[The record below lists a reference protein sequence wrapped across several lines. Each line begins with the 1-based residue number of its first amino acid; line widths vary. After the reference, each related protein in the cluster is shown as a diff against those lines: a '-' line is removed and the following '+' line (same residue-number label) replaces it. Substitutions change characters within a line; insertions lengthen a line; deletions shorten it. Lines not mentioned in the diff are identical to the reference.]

1 MTVAEPIIVVLGPWC
16 GGTSAVAK
24 VLHHLGVLMGTRFD
38 VGVREL
44 DDTWEDTDLSL
55 LCRRAFSEPGGQ
67 LLMDALTLRVK
78 LRDWAVNHRR
88 AARIAERR
96 PGVKHPALCTA
107 VDHIREAWGPLVPV
121 VVDRPPANIVASLNR
136 LGWWTDEKERA
147 ESTARLIAARD
158 LALAGVAT
166 VRVDFEELRSAP
178 GTVIRRL
185 AGELGLEITDA
196 QFDAAVSSVV
206 PAAEVPRDVDPH
218 QRLIERFLAEA
229 ESNPDDP
236 LPVDMLAQLYF
247 NVHDFASARRYSERL
262 IEIGADDENKF
273 LAMLRIAQSMDKLD
287 TPWLDVQDV
296 YMRAWEFRPTRA
308 EPFYAIARHYNV
320 ARRHRLGY
328 LFAERAAQI
337 PLPVDDMVIHDP
349 AIYAWRAI
357 DEQAVC
363 ASGIGKHPEA
373 FTLCRSLLGRPDI
386 PDDDRNRIAVNR
398 DVSVPAM
405 LEATSLYPETLVHNI
420 INGPRDI
427 DVTVSMIAG
436 PDWPATAATLN
447 SFLHSCIDATK
458 VGRFLV
464 FDHGET
470 QGDRAIL
477 RERYAFLEFV
487 ECAEGAELRESIR
500 GRYWLDLDQGWR
512 FFAPDNYIT
521 RLTAILDAEPE
532 AFQVGIN
539 LNDAISL
546 SGVSAPETAV
556 RRTPDGGRYV
566 LTGVMADG
574 PAMYDT
580 GRLDEAGGLD
590 VAATLDEVLCINCVD
605 R

>member
-24 VLHHLGVLMGTRFD
+24 VLDHLGVLMGTRFD

-67 LLMDALTLRVK
+67 LLMDVPTLRVK
-78 LRDWAVNHRR
+78 LRDWAVNHRH

-96 PGVKHPALCTA
+96 PGVKHPALCNA
-107 VDHIREAWGPLVPV
+107 VDHIREAWGPFVPV
-121 VVDRPPANIVASLNR
+121 VVDRPVANVVASLNR

-178 GTVIRRL
+178 ATVIRRL
-185 AGELGLEITDA
+185 AGELGLEMTDA

-206 PAAEVPRDVDPH
+206 PAADVPRDVDPH

-229 ESNPDDP
+229 ESNPDDS
-236 LPVDMLAQLYF
+236 LPVHMLAQLYF
-247 NVHDFASARRYSERL
+247 NTQDFANARRYSERL
-262 IEIGADDENKF
+262 IEIGADEENVF
-273 LAMLRIAQSMDKLD
+273 LAMIRIAQSMDKLD
-287 TPWLDVQDV
+287 TPWLDVQEA

-308 EPFYAIARHYNV
+308 EPFYGIARHYS
-320 ARRHRLGY
+320 AAKRYRLGY

-337 PLPVDDMVIHDP
+337 PLPADDMVVHDP
-349 AIYAWRAI
+349 AIYAWRAT

-363 ASGIGKHPEA
+363 ASGIGMHSEA
-373 FTLCRSLLGRPDI
+373 FNLCRRLLGRPDI
-386 PDDDRNRIAVNR
+386 PDAARIRIAANR

-405 LEATSLYPETLVHNI
+405 LEATSLYPETVVRSLI
-420 INGPRDI
+420 DGPRVA
-427 DVTVSMIAG
+427 DVTVSLIAG
-436 PDWPATAATLN
+436 PNWPTTAATLN
-447 SFLHSCIDATK
+447 SFLHCCADVAK
-458 VGRFLV
+458 VGRVLV
-464 FDHGET
+464 FDHGQT
-470 QGDRAIL
+470 PGDRTIL
-477 RERYAFLEFV
+477 RERYSFLEFV
-487 ECAEGAELRESIR
+487 ECAEGAELRDHIH

-512 FFAPDNYIT
+512 FFAPENYIT

-532 AFQVGIN
+532 VFQVGIN
-539 LNDAISL
+539 LNDASSL
-546 SGVSAPETAV
+546 GGVSAPETSV
-556 RRTPDGGRYV
+556 RRTPDGSRYV
-566 LTGVMADG
+566 LTGAMADG

-580 GRLDEAGGLD
+580 ERLDQAASLD
-590 VAATLDEVLCINCVD
+590 VAATLDEVLCVNRAD
-605 R
+605 

>member
-44 DDTWEDTDLSL
+44 DDTWEDSDLSM

-67 LLMDALTLRVK
+67 LLMDVHTLRLK
-78 LRDWAVNHRR
+78 LQDWAVNHRR
-88 AARIAERR
+88 AASIAERR
-96 PGVKHPALCTA
+96 PGVKHPALCIA
-107 VDHIREAWGPLVPV
+107 VDHIREAWGPFVPV
-121 VVDRPPANIVASLNR
+121 VVDRPAANVVASLNR
-136 LGWWTDEKERA
+136 LGWWADEKERA
-147 ESTARLIAARD
+147 ESTAHLVAARD

-178 GTVIRRL
+178 AAVIRRL

-206 PAAEVPRDVDPH
+206 PAADVPRDADPH

-236 LPVDMLAQLYF
+236 LPVHMLAQLYF
-247 NVHDFASARRYSERL
+247 NAHDFANARRYSERL
-262 IEIGADDENKF
+262 IEIGADDENIF
-273 LAMLRIAQSMDKLD
+273 LAILRIAQSMDKLD
-287 TPWLDVQDV
+287 APWLDVQDV
-296 YMRAWEFRPTRA
+296 YMRAWEFRPIRA
-308 EPFYAIARHYNV
+308 EPFYGIARHYS
-320 ARRHRLGY
+320 AAKRYRLGY

-337 PLPVDDMVIHDP
+337 PLPSEDMVVHDA
-349 AIYAWRAI
+349 AIYAWRAT

-363 ASGIGKHPEA
+363 ASAIGLHPEA
-373 FTLCRSLLGRPDI
+373 FTLCRRLLGRPDI
-386 PDDDRNRIAVNR
+386 PDDHRNRIAVNR
-398 DVSVPAM
+398 DVSVPAL
-405 LEATSLYPETLVHNI
+405 LEATSLYPETVVRGLI
-420 INGPRDI
+420 DRPRDG

-447 SFLHSCIDATK
+447 SFLHCCTDVAK

-464 FDHGET
+464 FDDGQTPGERT
-470 QGDRAIL
+470 IL
-477 RERYAFLEFV
+477 RQRYAFLEFV
-487 ECAEGAELRESIR
+487 ECAEGAELREHIR
-500 GRYWLDLDQGWR
+500 GRYWLHLDQGCR
-512 FFAPDNYIT
+512 FFAPDNYIS

-532 AFQVGIN
+532 VVQVGIN
-539 LNDAISL
+539 LADATSL
-546 SGVSAPETAV
+546 TGVSAPETTV

-566 LTGVMADG
+566 LTGAMAEG

-580 GRLDEAGGLD
+580 GRLDQGGNLD
-590 VAATLDEVLCINCVD
+590 VAATLDEVLCINCAD
-605 R
+605 

>member
-44 DDTWEDTDLSL
+44 DDTWEDSDLSL

-67 LLMDALTLRVK
+67 LLMDAHTLRVK

-96 PGVKHPALCTA
+96 PGVKHPALCIA
-107 VDHIREAWGPLVPV
+107 VDHIREAWGPFVPV
-121 VVDRPPANIVASLNR
+121 VVDRPAANVVASLNR
-136 LGWWTDEKERA
+136 LGWWNDEKERA
-147 ESTARLIAARD
+147 ESTAHLIAARD
-158 LALAGVAT
+158 LALAGVET
-166 VRVDFEELRSAP
+166 VRVDFEELRSEPA
-178 GTVIRRL
+178 TVIRRL
-185 AGELGLEITDA
+185 AGDLGLKITDA

-206 PAAEVPRDVDPH
+206 PAADVPRDVDPH

-236 LPVDMLAQLYF
+236 LPVHMLAQIYF
-247 NVHDFASARRYSERL
+247 NIQDFANARRYSERL
-262 IEIGADDENKF
+262 IEIGADDENIF
-273 LAMLRIAQSMDKLD
+273 LATLRIAQSMDKLD

-308 EPFYAIARHYNV
+308 EPFYGIARHYS
-320 ARRHRLGY
+320 AAKRYRLGY

-337 PLPVDDMVIHDP
+337 PLPADDMVVHDP

-373 FTLCRSLLGRPDI
+373 FNLCRRLLGRPDI
-386 PDDDRNRIAVNR
+386 PDDDRARIAANR

-405 LEATSLYPETLVHNI
+405 LEATSLYSEVLVRNVI
-420 INGPRDI
+420 DGPRDA
-427 DVTVSMIAG
+427 DVTVSVIAG
-436 PDWPATAATLN
+436 PNWPSTAATMD
-447 SFLHSCIDATK
+447 SFLHCCTDVAK

-464 FDHGET
+464 FDHGQT
-470 QGDRAIL
+470 PGDRTIL
-477 RERYAFLEFV
+477 RQRYPFLEFV
-487 ECAEGAELRESIR
+487 ECADGTELREHIR

-532 AFQVGIN
+532 VFQVGIN
-539 LNDAISL
+539 LADAASL
-546 SGVSAPETAV
+546 SGVSAPETTV

-580 GRLDEAGGLD
+580 ARLDQAGGLD
-590 VAATLDEVLCINCVD
+590 VAATLDEVLCINCAD
-605 R
+605 

>member
-1 MTVAEPIIVVLGPWC
+1 MTAAEPIIVVLGPWC
-16 GGTSAVAK
+16 GGTSAIAK

-44 DDTWEDTDLSL
+44 DDTWEDADLSL

-67 LLMDALTLRVK
+67 PLMDAHTLRAK
-78 LRDWAVNHRR
+78 LRDWAVNHRH

-96 PGVKHPALCTA
+96 PGVKHPALCSA

-121 VVDRPPANIVASLNR
+121 VVDRPPAKVLASLNR

-158 LALAGVAT
+158 LALADIAT

-178 GTVIRRL
+178 ATVIRRL
-185 AGELGLEITDA
+185 AGDLGLEISEEE
-196 QFDAAVSSVV
+196 FEAAVSSVV
-206 PAAEVPRDVDPH
+206 PEADVPRDIDP
-218 QRLIERFLAEA
+218 QKRLIKRFLSEA
-229 ESNPDDP
+229 ESDPDDP
-236 LPVDMLAQLYF
+236 LPVHMLAQIYF
-247 NVHDFASARRYSERL
+247 NVQDFANARTYSERL
-262 IEIGADDENKF
+262 IEIGVDDESIF

-287 TPWLDVQDV
+287 TPWLDVQDA

-308 EPFYAIARHYNV
+308 EPFYGIARHYTV
-320 ARRHRLGY
+320 AKRYRVGH

-337 PLPVDDMVIHDP
+337 PLPADDLVVHDP
-349 AIYAWRAI
+349 AIYAWRTI

-373 FTLCRSLLGRPDI
+373 FNLCRRLLGRPDI
-386 PDDDRNRIAVNR
+386 PDDDRNRIAANR
-398 DVSVPAM
+398 DMSVPAM
-405 LEATSLYPETLVHNI
+405 LEATSLYPEMLVRNLI
-420 INGPRDI
+420 DGPRDADI
-427 DVTVSMIAG
+427 TVSMIAG
-436 PDWPATAATLN
+436 PNWTASAATLN
-447 SFLHSCIDATK
+447 SFLHCCIDVAK
-458 VGRFLV
+458 VGRFLI
-464 FDHGET
+464 FDHGQTPE
-470 QGDRAIL
+470 DRTIL
-477 RERYAFLEFV
+477 RQRYPFLEFA
-487 ECAEGAELRESIR
+487 ECADGADLREHIR

-532 AFQVGIN
+532 VFQVGIN
-539 LNDAISL
+539 LADATSL
-546 SGVSAPETAV
+546 MGVSAPEATA

-580 GRLDEAGGLD
+580 GRLDQADSFD
-590 VAATLDEVLCINCVD
+590 VAATLDEVLCIKCD
-605 R
+605 D

>member
-44 DDTWEDTDLSL
+44 DDTWEDSDLSL
-55 LCRRAFSEPGGQ
+55 LCRRAFSEPDGQ
-67 LLMDALTLRVK
+67 LLMDAHTLRVK

-88 AARIAERR
+88 AARNAERR
-96 PGVKHPALCTA
+96 PGVKHPALCVA

-121 VVDRPPANIVASLNR
+121 VVDRPAANVVASLNR

-147 ESTARLIAARD
+147 ESTAHLIAARD
-158 LALAGVAT
+158 LALAGVET
-166 VRVDFEELRSAP
+166 VRVDFEELRCTPAI
-178 GTVIRRL
+178 VIRRL

-196 QFDAAVSSVV
+196 QFEAAVSSVV
-206 PAAEVPRDVDPH
+206 PAADVPRGDPH

-229 ESNPDDP
+229 ETNPDDP
-236 LPVDMLAQLYF
+236 QPVHMLAQLYF
-247 NVHDFASARRYSERL
+247 NIQDFASARRYSERL
-262 IEIGADDENKF
+262 IEIGADEENTF

-287 TPWLDVQDV
+287 TPWLDVQDA
-296 YMRAWEFRPTRA
+296 YLRAWEFRPTRA
-308 EPFYAIARHYNV
+308 EPFYGIARHYSV
-320 ARRHRLGY
+320 GKRYGLGY
-328 LFAERAAQI
+328 LFAELAARI
-337 PLPVDDMVIHDP
+337 PLPADDIVIHDP

-363 ASGIGKHPEA
+363 ASGIGKHSEA
-373 FTLCRSLLGRPDI
+373 FTLCRQLLGRSDI

-405 LEATSLYPETLVHNI
+405 LQAASLYSEALVRNVI
-420 INGPRDI
+420 DGPRDA
-427 DVTVSMIAG
+427 DVTVSVIAG
-436 PDWPATAATLN
+436 PDWPATAATID
-447 SFLHSCIDATK
+447 SFLHCCTDVAK
-458 VGRFLV
+458 AGRFLV
-464 FDHGET
+464 FDHGQT
-470 QGDRAIL
+470 PGDRTIL
-477 RERYAFLEFV
+477 RQRYPFLEFV
-487 ECAEGAELRESIR
+487 ECADGAELREHIR

-521 RLTAILDAEPE
+521 RLTAILDAEPVV
-532 AFQVGIN
+532 FQVGIN
-539 LNDAISL
+539 LADATNL
-546 SGVSAPETAV
+546 SGVSAPEATV
-556 RRTPDGGRYV
+556 RRTAYGGRYV

-580 GRLDEAGGLD
+580 GRLDRAGHLD

-605 R
+605 